1 MEIRACC
8 QQSGESILRVFSA
21 LAVLL
26 CSAVSGCAELGVTG
40 SVQQPRVEPAPPDEK
55 KLAELVAGA
64 FKAAK
69 LSGAPEV
76 SPLHA
81 IHDGQMG
88 DWMVCIK
95 SSATDQPL
103 KYAVLIGN
111 NSVLEV
117 RSLVSIDRCDNETY
131 RLIKIANVQAAPI
144 DAHAAA
150 PPTPPRPR
158 RGH

>member
-1 MEIRACC
+1 M
-8 QQSGESILRVFSA
+8 LRIFSA

-26 CSAVSGCAELGVTG
+26 CLAVSACAELGVTE
-40 SVQQPRVEPAPPDEK
+40 SAQQPRVGTAPPDEK

-64 FKAAK
+64 FKTAK

-76 SPLHA
+76 SPLRA
-81 IHDGQMG
+81 THDGQMG

-95 SSATDQPL
+95 SSAADQPS

-111 NSVLEV
+111 NSILEV
-117 RSLVSIDRCDNETY
+117 RSLVLIDRCDNETY
-131 RLIKIANVQAAPI
+131 RPIKIANIQAAPV
-144 DAHAAA
+144 DDHAT
-150 PPTPPRPR
+150 PPAPPRPR